1 MAESILLLSA
11 GLILLMIS
19 GKFLVDSSVAIS
31 RLFRIPSMIIGLTV
45 VSLGTSAPELL
56 VSVKAAISGHPEIAM
71 GNVVGSN
78 ISNILLV
85 LGITALVFPVSIP
98 PLTIRRDWPL
108 MMLVTVILFLF
119 SLGSNFSRW
128 EGIIMLFLL
137 IAYVLFSVRQAR
149 NGRRE
154 HTEDEAANAPSLK
167 WWKGVLLFIA
177 SCAGLAVGADLL
189 VENAADI
196 ARNFGISERAVA
208 VSMVAVGTSL
218 PELVTSV
225 VAAFKKETGIAMGNI
240 LGSNIMN
247 ILAVLGT
254 AGTIAPIHFSRDF
267 VFFDMLWMIGSAV
280 LLLLFMIP
288 ARNGRINR
296 FEGAVMLCAYL
307 CYLYLVF

>member
-98 PLTIRRDWPL
+98 ALTIRRDWPL

-119 SLGSNFSRW
+119 SLGNIFGRW

-154 HTEDEAANAPSLK
+154 QKEDEAANAPSLK
-167 WWKGVLLFIA
+167 WWKAVLLFVA

-196 ARNFGISERAVA
+196 ARNIGISERAVA

-254 AGTIAPIHFSRDF
+254 AGTIAPIRFSRDF